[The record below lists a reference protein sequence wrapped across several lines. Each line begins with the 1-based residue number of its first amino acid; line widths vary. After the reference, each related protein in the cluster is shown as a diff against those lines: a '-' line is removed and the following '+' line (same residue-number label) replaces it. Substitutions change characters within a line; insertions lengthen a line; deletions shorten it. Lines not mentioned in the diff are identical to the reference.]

1 MGFDQG
7 SGTTGWAALS
17 SPRLLLIY
25 VTIITRSQYLCI
37 TSFSCGAALLF
48 RGPTTPRFAPKQNQ
62 VKQDLGLPGFYFT
75 FVVRLEPIGFSNF
88 VLAFRVAKNVDK
100 P

>member
-1 MGFDQG
+1 MSQPCPPTSQPPGK
-7 SGTTGWAALS
+7 T
-17 SPRLLLIY
+17 
-25 VTIITRSQYLCI
+25 VTQKAGL
-37 TSFSCGAALLF
+37 SFSCGAALLF